1 MTCWPPTLKRD
12 VAREKKSSAG
22 KIKLE
27 AIMANF
33 HNALVAI
40 VSVTLVLG
48 IVIFVH
54 EWGHFIAAKLSG
66 IRVDVFSFGFGPRVF
81 GVKRGDTDY
90 RLSALPFGGYVRMAG
105 DNPVEER
112 TGADYEFLSKPRW
125 VRMIIAVAGP
135 TMNILLAFVLF
146 WGIFWLV
153 GLQSDSY
160 LRTPAQVAAIPQKQA
175 GASGVQP
182 GDRIDAVNS
191 VETSTWDKV
200 LTQLENVKPNDSVT
214 LQVDRNGTEQTLNA
228 KVPPGASDLDEVI
241 GYPLTPAIV
250 DEIGIGTPAEK
261 AGVKS
266 GDKITA
272 INGKP
277 IVTWQ
282 QLVEVVRGS
291 NGRSVQFSV
300 QRDGKDLIFD
310 ITPVQG
316 MDADGSMV
324 WQVGVARQFQ
334 ANYQRQPFFLAA
346 KDAGLQTVSGMKQ
359 IGEVLAGLFTG
370 RVKLGQLQ
378 SVVGIAR
385 QSGRAAKRGPVDLII
400 LTAVISLNLGLL
412 NLLPIPILDGG
423 HVLMLLIEG
432 SLRRD
437 LSIAVKERFVQVGLV
452 FLLGI
457 FAFVMYSDIFKLIQS
472 QNIHP

>member
-1 MTCWPPTLKRD
+1 
-12 VAREKKSSAG
+12 
-22 KIKLE
+22 
-27 AIMANF
+27 MANF
-33 HNALVAI
+33 HNALIAI
-40 VSVTLVLG
+40 VSVTIVLG

-135 TMNILLAFVLF
+135 TMNILLAFFLF

-153 GLQSDSY
+153 GIQSETY
-160 LRTPAQVAAIPQKQA
+160 LRTPAQVAAIPQKEA
-175 GASGVQP
+175 GASGIQA
-182 GDRIDAVNS
+182 GDRIIAINGAK
-191 VETSTWDKV
+191 TPTWDSV
-200 LTQLENVKPNDSVT
+200 LTQLKDAQPEQSMNLTVE
-214 LQVDRNGTEQTLNA
+214 RAGAEQTLA
-228 KVPPGASDLDEVI
+228 VKMPPSPVEIDEI
-241 GYPLTPAIV
+241 TGYPLVPAV
-250 DEIGIGTPAEK
+250 ADEIGIGTPAEK
-261 AGVKS
+261 AGMKP
-266 GDKITA
+266 GDKIIA
-272 INGKP
+272 MDGKS
-277 IVTWQ
+277 IATWQ
-282 QLVEVVRGS
+282 QLVEGVRNS
-291 NGRSVQFSV
+291 NGHTLHFVVLRE
-300 QRDGKDLIFD
+300 GKEVPLD
-310 ITPVQG
+310 ITPFEG
-316 MDADGSMV
+316 MAPDGNTV
-324 WQVGVARQFQ
+324 WQVGVAPKVQAEYERQGF
-334 ANYQRQPFFLAA
+334 ASAG
-346 KDAGLQTVSGMKQ
+346 KDAAYSTVSGMRQ
-359 IGEVLAGLFTG
+359 IGQVLAGLFTG
-370 RVKLGQLQ
+370 KVKIRQLQ

-385 QSGRAAKRGPVDLII
+385 ESGRAAKRGPVDLIV

-437 LSIAVKERFVQVGLV
+437 LSVAVKERFVQVGLV

-472 QNIHP
+472 H